1 MTTKLETVYSSLQ
14 QLPHE
19 QQDEVAAFLSNLA
32 ADLPMSS
39 EHQLTDTDLA
49 TAIDAGEAS
58 GPAEPFDF
66 DAFIARKLAR

>member
-1 MTTKLETVYSSLQ
+1 
-14 QLPHE
+14 
-19 QQDEVAAFLSNLA
+19 
-32 ADLPMSS
+32 MSS

-66 DAFIARKLAR
+66 DAFIAQEAGSLGDLFYA